1 VLSRI
6 VVVGAS
12 AAGLTA
18 AEALR
23 REGYSG
29 ELTIVGEEARSPYD
43 RPPLSKQILRG
54 AWDEDRIVLRS
65 AELLADLD
73 ATWILGTAAVGLDPL
88 ARKVTLADG
97 RVLGYDGLV
106 IATGATPRRLPFG
119 HDLAG
124 VHLLRTLDDTL
135 ALREGLRTARSVA
148 IVGAGFLGAEVA
160 AVARELGLVVTM
172 IDPLPAPMVR
182 QFGTEVGA
190 LLTQL
195 HQSHGVDVRCGVTVT
210 ALTPATGSAG
220 REGAGCEGAVREGA
234 VLDGAGCE
242 GAGRGSAGR
251 GTAERGS
258 AGGEGMGR
266 VGGVELS
273 DGSHVAADL
282 VLVAVGAAPA
292 TGWLA
297 GSGLVIGDGVECDQY
312 CIAAPGVVAAGDV
325 ASWEHPGIGRRRLE
339 HRMNATEQAT
349 TAAKNLLG
357 QAIPF
362 EPVPYF
368 WTDQYD
374 VKIQVYGRSGD
385 DLDFRIVAGDPA
397 DARFAAVYG
406 DGDRVTGALAWNLP
420 RQARALRQHVA
431 DRTAWRSVTS

>member
-1 VLSRI
+1 VLSHI

-23 REGYSG
+23 REGYAG

-54 AWDEDRIVLRS
+54 AWDEERIVLRS
-65 AELLADLD
+65 DALLAELD

-97 RVLGYDGLV
+97 QVLGYDGLV

-124 VHLLRTLDDTL
+124 VQLLRTLDDTL
-135 ALREGLRTARSVA
+135 ALRDGFRTARSVA

-160 AVARELGLVVTM
+160 GVARELGLAVTM

-182 QFGTEVGA
+182 QFGTEMGA
-190 LLTQL
+190 LLGQL
-195 HQSHGVDVRCGVTVT
+195 HQSHGVDLRCGTGVT
-210 ALTPATGSAG
+210 ALTGH
-220 REGAGCEGAVREGA
+220 E
-234 VLDGAGCE
+234 
-242 GAGRGSAGR
+242 
-251 GTAERGS
+251 
-258 AGGEGMGR
+258 GR
-266 VGGVELS
+266 VSGAELS
-273 DGSHVAADL
+273 DGSHVPADL
-282 VLVAVGAAPA
+282 VLVAVGATPS

-297 GSGLVIGDGVECDQY
+297 GSGLTIGDGVECDQY
-312 CIAAPGVVAAGDV
+312 CVAAPGVVAAGDV
-325 ASWEHPGIGRRRLE
+325 ASWDHPGLGRRRLE

-374 VKIQVYGRSGD
+374 VKLQVYGRSGD

-397 DARFAAVYG
+397 EGRFAALYG

-420 RQARALRQHVA
+420 RQARLLRRHVV
-431 DRTAWRSVTS
+431 DGTDWSSVTPQP

>member
-1 VLSRI
+1 MLSQI

-23 REGYSG
+23 REGYTG
-29 ELTIVGEEARSPYD
+29 ELTIVGEEVHSPYD

-54 AWDEDRIVLRS
+54 AWDEGRIVLRS
-65 AELLADLD
+65 PDLLSDLN
-73 ATWILGTAAVGLDPL
+73 AHWILGTAASSLDPL

-97 RVLGYDGLV
+97 QVLGYDGLV

-124 VHLLRTLDDTL
+124 VQLLRTLDDTL
-135 ALREGLRTARSVA
+135 ALRDGLRTAQSVA

-160 AVARELGLVVTM
+160 AVARELGLAVTM

-182 QFGTEVGA
+182 QFGAEMGS
-190 LLTQL
+190 LLAQL
-195 HQSHGVDVRCGVTVT
+195 HKSHGVDLRCGTGVT
-210 ALTPATGSAG
+210 ALT
-220 REGAGCEGAVREGA
+220 
-234 VLDGAGCE
+234 
-242 GAGRGSAGR
+242 
-251 GTAERGS
+251 
-258 AGGEGMGR
+258 GEEGR
-266 VGGVELS
+266 VTGVDLA
-273 DGSHVAADL
+273 DGSHVPAEL
-282 VLVAVGAAPA
+282 VLVAVGATPA

-297 GSGLVIGDGVECDQY
+297 DSGLTIGDGVECDQY
-312 CIAAPGVVAAGDV
+312 CVAAPGVVAAGDV
-325 ASWEHPGIGRRRLE
+325 ASWDHPGVGRRRLE

-349 TAAKNLLG
+349 AAAKNLLG

-362 EPVPYF
+362 EPVSYF

-397 DARFAAVYG
+397 EGRFAALYG

-420 RQARALRQHVA
+420 RQARVLRQHVV
-431 DRTAWRSVTS
+431 DRTDWSSATS

>member
-1 VLSRI
+1 MLSHI

-23 REGYSG
+23 REGYAG

-54 AWDEDRIVLRS
+54 AWDEERIVLRS
-65 AELLADLD
+65 DDLLADLD
-73 ATWILGTAAVGLDPL
+73 ATWILGTAAVALDPS
-88 ARKVTLADG
+88 ARKLTLADG
-97 RVLGYDGLV
+97 QILGYDGLV

-124 VHLLRTLDDTL
+124 VHVLRTLDDTL
-135 ALREGLRTARSVA
+135 ALRDGLRGARSVA

-160 AVARELGLVVTM
+160 AVARELGVAVTM
-172 IDPLPAPMVR
+172 IDPLPAPMIR
-182 QFGTEVGA
+182 QFGTEMGE

-195 HQSHGVDVRCGVTVT
+195 HASHGVDVRCGTTVN
-210 ALTPATGSAG
+210 ALTPGTGSDLLGSAG
-220 REGAGCEGAVREGA
+220 S
-234 VLDGAGCE
+234 DG
-242 GAGRGSAGR
+242 
-251 GTAERGS
+251 AERGS
-258 AGGEGMGR
+258 AGR
-266 VGGVELS
+266 VAGVELS
-273 DGSHVAADL
+273 DGSRVAADL
-282 VLVAVGAAPA
+282 VLVAVGASPA

-312 CIAAPGVVAAGDV
+312 CVSAPGVVAAGDV
-325 ASWEHPGIGRRRLE
+325 ASWDHPGVGRQRLE

-362 EPVPYF
+362 EPVSYF

-385 DLDFRIVAGDPA
+385 DFDFRIVAGDPA
-397 DARFAAVYG
+397 EGRFAALYG
-406 DGDRVTGALAWNLP
+406 DGDRVTGALAWNFP
-420 RQARALRQHVA
+420 RQARTLRQHVA
-431 DRTAWRSVTS
+431 DQTPWAAVSA

>member
-1 VLSRI
+1 MLSQI

-23 REGYSG
+23 REGYMG
-29 ELTIVGEEARSPYD
+29 ELTIVGEEVHSPYD

-65 AELLADLD
+65 ADVLADLN
-73 ATWILGTAAVGLDPL
+73 AHWILGTAASSLDPL
-88 ARKVTLADG
+88 ARKVTLTDG
-97 RVLGYDGLV
+97 QVLGYDGLV

-135 ALREGLRTARSVA
+135 ALRDGLRSARSVA

-160 AVARELGLVVTM
+160 AVARELGLAVTM
-172 IDPLPAPMVR
+172 IDPLPAPMIR
-182 QFGTEVGA
+182 QFGGEMGK

-195 HQSHGVDVRCGVTVT
+195 HEAHGVDVRCGTTVS
-210 ALTPATGSAG
+210 ALTPATVTAT
-220 REGAGCEGAVREGA
+220 AP
-234 VLDGAGCE
+234 
-242 GAGRGSAGR
+242 RGSAR
-251 GTAERGS
+251 
-258 AGGEGMGR
+258 R
-266 VGGVELS
+266 VTSVELS
-273 DGSHVAADL
+273 DGSHVPADL
-282 VLVAVGAAPA
+282 VLVAVGATPA
-292 TGWLA
+292 TDWLA
-297 GSGLVIGDGVECDQY
+297 GSGLVLGDGVECDQY
-312 CIAAPGVVAAGDV
+312 CVAAPGVVAAGDV
-325 ASWEHPGIGRRRLE
+325 ASWDHPGVGRRRLE

-349 TAAKNLLG
+349 TAVKNLLG

-362 EPVPYF
+362 EPVSYF

-397 DARFAAVYG
+397 EGRFAALYG

-420 RQARALRQHVA
+420 RQARLLRQHVA
-431 DRTAWRSVTS
+431 DKTPWAEIQFSPSAGA